1 MNICPFNNLN
11 TDETGF
17 ISLLRSTFGL
27 GKLICKLG
35 ANHLVDSKDFQL
47 LVALFGDAR
56 QSYQSLGRRLSL
68 SAPAVRNRLERLKM
82 KGVLQGYMLTINPSL
97 FERVELVLS
106 FPGNFKL
113 KSAQA
118 AVAAPDVSWVRLKQD
133 GQMFVGLWT
142 CDEEKSIDHMTKILG
157 VGPSGRARR
166 PRRRHLPV
174 SITDLSIMDALVDD
188 PKVPFGELLKTT
200 GLSPKTVRKQLN
212 MLLET
217 KTIYIEPLLGALTDS
232 GVLVYPMVIVGRVSM
247 DEVRRIMGEAE
258 QLHYAVEPPV
268 KHVLCRASSL
278 PEVMSKTLVL
288 EKVQG
293 VESVTLSLDREML
306 VSTELRHS
314 LIREE
319 IRKFE
324 KVMVA

>member
-1 MNICPFNNLN
+1 M
-11 TDETGF
+11 
-17 ISLLRSTFGL
+17 
-27 GKLICKLG
+27 
-35 ANHLVDSKDFQL
+35 DSIDFQL
-47 LVALFGDAR
+47 LVALFGGAR

-68 SAPAVRNRLERLKM
+68 SAPAVRSRLERLKM
-82 KGVLQGYMLTINPSL
+82 KGVLQGYMLTINPSV
-97 FERVELVLS
+97 FDRVGLVLS
-106 FPGNFKL
+106 FPGDFKL

-118 AVAAPDVSWVRLKQD
+118 AIATPDVSWARLKLD

-142 CDEEKSIDHMTKILG
+142 CDEEKSIDHLTEILG
-157 VGPSGRARR
+157 VGPSGRALT
-166 PRRRHLPV
+166 PRRRHPPV

-188 PKVPFGELLKTT
+188 PKVLFDELVKST
-200 GLSPKTVRKQLN
+200 GLSPKTLRKHLN
-212 MLLET
+212 MLLKT
-217 KTIYIEPLLGALTDS
+217 KTISIEPLLGALTDS

-268 KHVLCRASSL
+268 KHILCRASSL

-306 VSTELRHS
+306 VSTDLRHS

-319 IRKFE
+319 IRKLE
-324 KVMVA
+324 KIR

>member
-1 MNICPFNNLN
+1 
-11 TDETGF
+11 
-17 ISLLRSTFGL
+17 
-27 GKLICKLG
+27 
-35 ANHLVDSKDFQL
+35 
-47 LVALFGDAR
+47 
-56 QSYQSLGRRLSL
+56 
-68 SAPAVRNRLERLKM
+68 M

-142 CDEEKSIDHMTKILG
+142 CDEEKSIDHMRKILG

-174 SITDLSIMDALVDD
+174 SIIDLSIMDALVDD

-200 GLSPKTVRKQLN
+200 GLSPKTVRKRLN

-268 KHVLCRASSL
+268 KHILCRASSL

-306 VSTELRHS
+306 VSAELRHS